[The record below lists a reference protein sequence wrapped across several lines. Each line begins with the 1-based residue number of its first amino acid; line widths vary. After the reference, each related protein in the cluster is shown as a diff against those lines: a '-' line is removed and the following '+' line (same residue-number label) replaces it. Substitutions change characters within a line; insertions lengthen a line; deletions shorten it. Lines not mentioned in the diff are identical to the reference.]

1 MERLC
6 LRGVGC
12 VWREA
17 MGPAGDGGV
26 PVCKE
31 EANVCKNYSCGMRT
45 VFGFL
50 LQESHWH
57 PGVCPEKGNEA
68 VKGLEHKT

>member
-17 MGPAGDGGV
+17 VGPAGDGGV

-31 EANVCKNYSCGMRT
+31 EANVCKNYSCGMST

-50 LQESHWH
+50 LQESH
-57 PGVCPEKGNEA
+57 
-68 VKGLEHKT
+68 